1 MNRNEV
7 IEKVKTELEKSRFER
22 VLLFGVDNIR
32 YIAGVSLPPL
42 GNLITEPVAVLVQRN
57 AAPILCAP
65 AWLKTT
71 LRNLGSISNV
81 QVYTASGEDGVA
93 AFCSTLLSV
102 LKKAGAEKSEIGITE
117 RRVSPALV
125 SQLRGVLPGA
135 AFTACDQWI
144 AEMRMV
150 KTEYEQCQLIEAARK
165 TDHGICGAA
174 HHVMVYAARP
184 EKGLSE
190 IIRVHCIERGLD
202 MVGYESLSIGASGEH
217 AVTPWPEAPYYGV
230 GLGKYLQENELVRM
244 EIRASYNGYW
254 SDAARMLTMGNPS
267 ADQSHAYEQVVAIR
281 EKAVGLI
288 KPGAVC
294 SEIAEELSSFCKSE
308 SIPVRSEH
316 GFAHGVGVIP
326 IEAPFIDGSDTTEL
340 RSGMVLVINPTVAG
354 SSGALVRSYDTV
366 VVEDEGCRIVGWYK
380 NWNSP
385 YKAVASYQ
393 HGGG

>member
-1 MNRNEV
+1 MSRNEV
-7 IEKVKTELEKSRFER
+7 IDKVTTELEQSRFDR

-32 YIAGVSLPPL
+32 YIAGLSLPPL

-57 AAPILCAP
+57 AAPVLFAP

-71 LRNLGSISNV
+71 LRNLGSVSNV
-81 QVYTASGEDGVA
+81 QVYTASGEGGVR
-93 AFCSTLLSV
+93 AFCSSLQTV
-102 LKKAGAEKSEIGITE
+102 LQKAGAEKSEIGLTE
-117 RRVSPALV
+117 RRVSPALIAR
-125 SQLRGVLPGA
+125 LRNVLPGA
-135 AFTACDQWI
+135 TFTACDQWI
-144 AEMRMV
+144 AELRMV
-150 KTEYEQCQLIEAARK
+150 KTEYEQSQLIEAARRA
-165 TDHGICGAA
+165 DHGICGAA

-244 EIRASYNGYW
+244 EMRASYNGYW
-254 SDAARMLTMGNPS
+254 SDAARMLTMGTPT
-267 ADQSHAYEQVVAIR
+267 AEQSRAYEQVVAVR
-281 EKAVGLI
+281 EKALRLI

-294 SEIAEELSSFCKSE
+294 SEIAAELSSFCKSE
-308 SIPVRSEH
+308 SIPVRTEH
-316 GFAHGVGVIP
+316 GFAHGVGVSP
-326 IEAPFIDGSDTTEL
+326 VEPPFIDSSDQSEL
-340 RSGMVLVINPTVAG
+340 KSGMMLVINPTVVGPAG
-354 SSGALVRSYDTV
+354 GLVRSYDTV
-366 VVEDEGCRIVGWYK
+366 LVEEEGCRIVGWYK
-380 NWNSP
+380 DWSSP